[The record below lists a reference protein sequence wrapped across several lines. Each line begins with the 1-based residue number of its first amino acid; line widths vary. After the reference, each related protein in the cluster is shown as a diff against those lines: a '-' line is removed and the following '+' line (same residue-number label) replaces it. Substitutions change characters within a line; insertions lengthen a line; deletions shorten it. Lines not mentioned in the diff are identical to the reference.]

1 MIEYKI
7 LNRNPDS
14 YFEELTDDLISQ
26 HCILIDSETELLEMY
41 RGAAL
46 EEAERYCNRAIC
58 ETSILISS
66 DYKSF
71 RLPYGMTDVLSVTDG
86 AGQAID
92 YTHNPVTNHITI
104 SSSSFYPFYVTA
116 KSNGVIS
123 DSLKTAIAIIIATKY
138 QNRESVVIGAS
149 VSELPYNHARILDL
163 YRLPNVTTGR
173 N

>member
-7 LNRNPDS
+7 LTRDPDS
-14 YFEELTDDLISQ
+14 YFELLTDDLIGQ
-26 HCILIDSETELLEMY
+26 HCILIDSEPELLGMY
-41 RGAAL
+41 KYAAL

-58 ETSILISS
+58 ETTIQISS

-86 AGQAID
+86 AGQALE

-116 KSNGVIS
+116 KSENLVA
-123 DSLKTAIAIIIATKY
+123 DSLKTAIAMLIATKY
-138 QNRESVVIGAS
+138 QNRESVVVGVSA
-149 VSELPYNHARILDL
+149 SELPYNHTRIIDL
-163 YRLPNVTTGR
+163 YRFANVTTGR